1 MVKKVIGVLL
11 VFGVCLCISGCKL
24 LEVTAEYVANDV
36 KKAVTAIPEAF
47 NEIKEDYQY
56 LDELSAE
63 IVRCFDEKDA
73 EGLKA
78 LFCTNE
84 LENNTEID
92 SQIETTFSM
101 YEGKSQSFYTTDKSW
116 EGGYRNGVYD
126 EKYFTPRIRITTS
139 DGKEY
144 TISYALCTIYE
155 YDKGKIGI
163 NALGLSDDWPNELAG
178 IGLY

>member
-1 MVKKVIGVLL
+1 MKKVISVLL
-11 VFGVCLCISGCKL
+11 VFCVCLCISGCKL
-24 LEVTAEYVANDV
+24 LEATAEYVANDV

-47 NEIKEDYQY
+47 NEIEEDYQY

-126 EKYFTPRIRITTS
+126 DKHFTPRIREIITDAGRTYCI
-139 DGKEY
+139 GYLVY
-144 TISYALCTIYE
+144 TI
-155 YDKGKIGI
+155 YDYDSDKIGI
-163 NALGLSDDWPNELAG
+163 NGIGLKDETGKEIAG
-178 IGLY
+178 IG